1 MKAIIRLLKKF
12 KNFLYDSLIKD
23 RDMWQQLLNIAVLIA
38 VFGSTTSGIVSVV
51 LGSSPIATVAF
62 FVTAGFAVFC
72 LFLSLKMKDIIYG
85 ALLFCIL
92 ANFVLFPVMFFT
104 SGGYHGGMPLWLLL
118 SLVMS
123 WMIVRKRIIYV
134 VYGIALF
141 FHCGCIY
148 YSSKHPELITLFESE
163 EAVALDVIQSLIFV
177 SLILGIII
185 RYQGNAY
192 ESKKRELDKANATLS
207 QVNERIILQSMYALA
222 KTIDAKDIYTNGHS
236 MRVAKYS
243 GMIAQR
249 MGLSEKEI
257 EDISNMAMLHDIGK
271 IGIPDSIINKA
282 SKLTDAEY
290 DIIKKH
296 PEIGYQILSE
306 MPELK
311 DIAIGARWHHER
323 YDGKGYPD
331 GLKGDDI
338 PLKARIICVADSYDA
353 MSSNRSYRNFLPQDV
368 VRSELEKGCGT
379 QFDPVIAGI
388 MLDIM
393 KEDKDYNLREL

>member
-38 VFGSTTSGIVSVV
+38 VFGSATSGIVSVV

-148 YSSKHPELITLFESE
+148 YSSLHPELITHFESE

-222 KTIDAKDIYTNGHS
+222 KTIDAKDMYTNGHS

-353 MSSNRSYRNFLPQDV
+353 MSSNRSYRKFLPQDV

>member
-1 MKAIIRLLKKF
+1 MKAIIRLFKKF

-38 VFGSTTSGIVSVV
+38 VFGSITSGIVSVV

-148 YSSKHPELITLFESE
+148 YSSLHPELITRFESE

-222 KTIDAKDIYTNGHS
+222 KTIDAKDMYTNGHS

-353 MSSNRSYRNFLPQDV
+353 MSSNRSYRKFLPQDV

>member
-72 LFLSLKMKDIIYG
+72 LFLSLKMKDVIYS

-123 WMIVRKRIIYV
+123 WLIVRKRIIYV

-148 YSSKHPELITLFESE
+148 YSSLHPELITLFESE

-257 EDISNMAMLHDIGK
+257 EHISNMAMLHDIGK

-353 MSSNRSYRNFLPQDV
+353 MSSNRSYRKFLPQDV

-393 KEDKDYNLREL
+393 KEDRDYNLREL

>member
-72 LFLSLKMKDIIYG
+72 LFLSLKMKDVIYS

-123 WMIVRKRIIYV
+123 WLIVRKRIIYV

-148 YSSKHPELITLFESE
+148 YSSLHPELITLFESE

-257 EDISNMAMLHDIGK
+257 EHISNMAMLHDIGK

-338 PLKARIICVADSYDA
+338 PLQARIICVADSYDA
-353 MSSNRSYRNFLPQDV
+353 MSSNRSYRKFLPQDV

-393 KEDKDYNLREL
+393 KEDRDYNLREL

>member
-148 YSSKHPELITLFESE
+148 YSSKHPELITSFESE

-177 SLILGIII
+177 SLIFGIII

-222 KTIDAKDIYTNGHS
+222 KTIDAKDMYTNGHS

-338 PLKARIICVADSYDA
+338 PLNARIICVADSYDA
-353 MSSNRSYRNFLPQDV
+353 MSSNRSYRKFLPQDV

>member
-1 MKAIIRLLKKF
+1 MKAIIRILKKI

-38 VFGSTTSGIVSVV
+38 VFGSATSGIVSVV

-148 YSSKHPELITLFESE
+148 YSSLHPELIIRFESE

-222 KTIDAKDIYTNGHS
+222 KTIDAKDMYTNGHS

-338 PLKARIICVADSYDA
+338 PLRARIICVADSYDA
-353 MSSNRSYRNFLPQDV
+353 MSSNRSYRKFLPQDV

>member
-1 MKAIIRLLKKF
+1 MKAIIRLLKKI

-38 VFGSTTSGIVSVV
+38 VFGSATSGIVSVV

-118 SLVMS
+118 SLVIS
-123 WMIVRKRIIYV
+123 WMIVRRRILYV
-134 VYGIALF
+134 IYGIALF

-148 YSSKHPELITLFESE
+148 YSSLHPELITSFESE

-222 KTIDAKDIYTNGHS
+222 KTIDAKDMYTNGHS

-353 MSSNRSYRNFLPQDV
+353 MSSNRSYRKFMPQDV

-393 KEDKDYNLREL
+393 KEDRDYNLREL

>member
-38 VFGSTTSGIVSVV
+38 VFGSTISGIVSVV

-148 YSSKHPELITLFESE
+148 YSSLHPELITSFESE

-257 EDISNMAMLHDIGK
+257 EHISNMAMLHDIGK

-353 MSSNRSYRNFLPQDV
+353 MSSNRSYRKFLPQDV

-393 KEDKDYNLREL
+393 KEDRDYNLREL

>member
-148 YSSKHPELITLFESE
+148 YSSLHPELITLFESE

-222 KTIDAKDIYTNGHS
+222 KTIDAKDTYTNGHS
-236 MRVAKYS
+236 MRVAKKS
-243 GMIAQR
+243 GMNAQK
-249 MGLSEKEI
+249 MGLAENEI
-257 EDISNMAMLHDIGK
+257 EDTSNMAMLHDIGK

-353 MSSNRSYRNFLPQDV
+353 MSSNRSYRKFLPQDV

>member
-38 VFGSTTSGIVSVV
+38 VFGSTISGIVSVV
-51 LGSSPIATVAF
+51 LGSSPIATIAF

-72 LFLSLKMKDIIYG
+72 LFLSLKMKDVIYS

-123 WMIVRKRIIYV
+123 WLIVRKRIIYV

-148 YSSKHPELITLFESE
+148 YSSLHPELITSFESE

-338 PLKARIICVADSYDA
+338 PLNARIICVADSYDA
-353 MSSNRSYRNFLPQDV
+353 MSSNRSYRKFLPQDV

>member
-38 VFGSTTSGIVSVV
+38 VFGSTISGIVSVV

-72 LFLSLKMKDIIYG
+72 LFLSLKMKDVIYS

-123 WMIVRKRIIYV
+123 WLIVRKRIIYV

-257 EDISNMAMLHDIGK
+257 EHISNMAMLHDIGK

-353 MSSNRSYRNFLPQDV
+353 MSSNRSYRKFLPQDV

-393 KEDKDYNLREL
+393 KEDRDYNLREL

>member
-38 VFGSTTSGIVSVV
+38 VFGSTISGIVSVV

-72 LFLSLKMKDIIYG
+72 LFLSLKMKDVIYS

-123 WMIVRKRIIYV
+123 WLIVRKRIIYV

-257 EDISNMAMLHDIGK
+257 EHISNMAMLHDIGK

-353 MSSNRSYRNFLPQDV
+353 MSSNRSYRKFLPQDV

>member
-1 MKAIIRLLKKF
+1 MKAIIRILKKF

-38 VFGSTTSGIVSVV
+38 VFGSITSGIVSVV

-148 YSSKHPELITLFESE
+148 YSSLHPELITSFESE

-222 KTIDAKDIYTNGHS
+222 KTIDAKDMYTNGHS

-353 MSSNRSYRNFLPQDV
+353 MSSNRSYRKFLPQDV

-379 QFDPVIAGI
+379 QFDPVISGI

>member
-38 VFGSTTSGIVSVV
+38 VFGSATSGIVSVV

-118 SLVMS
+118 SLVIS
-123 WMIVRKRIIYV
+123 WMIVRRRILYV
-134 VYGIALF
+134 IYGIALF

-148 YSSKHPELITLFESE
+148 YSSLHPELITSFESE

-222 KTIDAKDIYTNGHS
+222 KTIDAKDMYTNGHS

-353 MSSNRSYRNFLPQDV
+353 MSSNRSYRKFLPQDV

-393 KEDKDYNLREL
+393 KEDRDYNLREL

>member
-38 VFGSTTSGIVSVV
+38 VFGSATSGIVSVV

-118 SLVMS
+118 SLVIS
-123 WMIVRKRIIYV
+123 WMIVRRRILYV
-134 VYGIALF
+134 IYGIALF

-148 YSSKHPELITLFESE
+148 YSSLHPELITSFESE

-222 KTIDAKDIYTNGHS
+222 KTIDAKDMYTNGHS

-353 MSSNRSYRNFLPQDV
+353 MSSNRSYRKFMPQDV

-393 KEDKDYNLREL
+393 KEDRDYNLREL

>member
-51 LGSSPIATVAF
+51 LGSSPIATIAF
-62 FVTAGFAVFC
+62 FITAGFAVFC

-118 SLVMS
+118 SLVIS
-123 WMIVRKRIIYV
+123 WMIVRRRILYV
-134 VYGIALF
+134 IYGIALF

-148 YSSKHPELITLFESE
+148 YSSLHPELITSFESE

-222 KTIDAKDIYTNGHS
+222 KTIDAKDMYTNGHS

-353 MSSNRSYRNFLPQDV
+353 MSSNRSYRKFLPQDV

-393 KEDKDYNLREL
+393 KEDRDYNLREL

>member
-92 ANFVLFPVMFFT
+92 ANFVMFPVMFFT

-148 YSSKHPELITLFESE
+148 YSSLHPELITHFESE

-222 KTIDAKDIYTNGHS
+222 KTIDAKDMYTNGHS

-331 GLKGDDI
+331 GMKGDDI

-353 MSSNRSYRNFLPQDV
+353 MSSNRSYRKFLPQDV